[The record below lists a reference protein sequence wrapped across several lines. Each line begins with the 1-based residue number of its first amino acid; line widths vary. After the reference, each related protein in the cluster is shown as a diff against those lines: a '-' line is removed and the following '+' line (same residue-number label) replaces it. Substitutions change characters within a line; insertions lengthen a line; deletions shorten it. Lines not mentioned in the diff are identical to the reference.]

1 MRDTLQAWDEA
12 VLLALNG
19 QPRWLDT
26 PAWWLTSNWA
36 AMPVVLLIFWTLYR
50 IGTRHG
56 APRRAW
62 LGLAALIL
70 TFAGTDA
77 LSSRVMKP
85 GFARLRPSHAEAL
98 DGHLHHHTFEDG
110 SVYRGGRFGFVS
122 SHAANTFG
130 IATLTVLLF
139 GAGRWRWLWLWA
151 AAMSWTRIYL
161 GVHYPGD
168 ILFGALFGAGWAC
181 AIFTAF
187 RRFSP
192 ALSTP

>member
-36 AMPVVLLIFWTLYR
+36 AVPVVLLIFWTLYR

-85 GFARLRPSHAEAL
+85 GFAAFGPATPKPSTVTCTTTHSMTDPSTAAAASASSPPMPPTPSASPPSPCCSSAP
-98 DGHLHHHTFEDG
+98 DG
-110 SVYRGGRFGFVS
+110 
-122 SHAANTFG
+122 
-130 IATLTVLLF
+130 
-139 GAGRWRWLWLWA
+139 GAGCGYGPL
-151 AAMSWTRIYL
+151 
-161 GVHYPGD
+161 P
-168 ILFGALFGAGWAC
+168 
-181 AIFTAF
+181 
-187 RRFSP
+187 
-192 ALSTP
+192 